1 MGADTRPIAVFDSG
15 LGGLTAVR
23 ALLERYPREDMIYCG
38 DTGRVPYGT
47 RSVGTVLR
55 FTRQAL
61 SFLKRYEPKAVVVA
75 CGTASTVAL
84 PHIRSELPLIGV
96 MRPSVERAAALTR
109 NRRVGLIATP
119 ASVRSG
125 AYASYMEKIAPDIRL
140 AAHDGRLLVPLVE
153 AGRGHEGD
161 PVAELLVNEYM
172 QPFVR
177 AGVDT
182 LILGCTHYPLLSPL
196 MESVLHRHHPV
207 KLINSGEEAVRALE
221 GVIKPTNAKQPGARQ
236 FFVSDDIEGF
246 AEQAGLFLGQEIKGK
261 VESIDL
267 ERV

>member
-1 MGADTRPIAVFDSG
+1 MDTRPIAVFDSG

-23 ALLERYPREDMIYCG
+23 ALLERWPGENVIYCG
-38 DTGRVPYGT
+38 DTARVPYGT
-47 RSVGTVLR
+47 RSEGTILK

-61 SFLKRYEPKAVVVA
+61 TFLRRFSPKAVVVA

-84 PHIRSELPLIGV
+84 PLIRQETPLIGV
-96 MRPSVERAAALTR
+96 VKPSVERAAALTR

-125 AYASYMEKIAPDIRL
+125 AYAKHMAKVAPDVIVT
-140 AAHDGRLLVPLVE
+140 AHDGRLLVPLIE
-153 AGRGHEGD
+153 AGRVKRGD
-161 PVAELLVNEYM
+161 PAAELLVGEYM
-172 QPFVR
+172 QPFLR

-182 LILGCTHYPLLSPL
+182 LILGCTHYPLLSSL
-196 MESVLHRHHPV
+196 IDAALRRRVA
-207 KLINSGEEAVRALE
+207 LINSGEAAILSLE
-221 GVIKPTNAKQPGARQ
+221 GQIKMNNGKEPGTRQ

-246 AEQAGLFLGQEIKGK
+246 AEQTELFLGQRVTGK

-267 ERV
+267 EKI